1 MGDTK
6 RFIERDL
13 DAWNAH
19 DKRAWTADIADDC
32 DVKGPGGVSGTGREL
47 RDMFYSMWTDGFPD
61 NRIKPVVIAEDGEN
75 GVLEAV
81 FEGTHTGTLNTPSG
95 PIPATGR
102 RASIRF
108 VTTTKMS
115 DGHFKSLHL
124 YFDQVELMTQL
135 GLMPAP
141 TAAKA

>member
-1 MGDTK
+1 MGETK
-6 RFIERDL
+6 RFLERDL

-19 DKRAWTADIADDC
+19 DKRAWTADVADDC

-47 RDMFYSMWTDGFPD
+47 RDMLFAMWTDGFPD
-61 NRIKPVVIAEDGEN
+61 NHIRPITIAEDGEY
-75 GVLEAV
+75 GILEAV

-95 PIPATGR
+95 PIPATR
-102 RASIRF
+102 KRVSIPF
-108 VTTTKMS
+108 VTTSKAK
-115 DGHFKSLHL
+115 DGKFKSFHL

-135 GLMPAP
+135 GLMPAT